1 MQKWSEKT
9 QSWAGLSFD
18 LLSEL
23 NWGIGE
29 TLAESTYETVG
40 IDFKPSVDLYGYAY
54 AYFGAGAKWL
64 GFEVILNS
72 AWFDAQLIQA
82 HYRRPITMPDWWAAS
97 ETPQK
102 SCFGVS
108 QGLNPV
114 NVEIGLNLW
123 YPVCQLSLTEFLS

>member
-1 MQKWSEKT
+1 MPKDQVQTWSEET
-9 QSWAGLSFD
+9 HSWAGLSLD
-18 LLSEL
+18 VLSEL

-82 HYRRPITMPDWWAAS
+82 HYRRPITMPDWWAA
-97 ETPQK
+97 
-102 SCFGVS
+102 
-108 QGLNPV
+108 
-114 NVEIGLNLW
+114 
-123 YPVCQLSLTEFLS
+123 